1 MDGNEN
7 LKATKATAD
16 NIPREKD
23 QEIDVMGELPLPRL
37 YTVTEVAK
45 YLRLSRS
52 QVYAM
57 IQKNEL
63 PIIWVSEHRIVVSE
77 SDLVAWI
84 QRHKAYEPSQLVFM
98 LDRIVAD

>member
-1 MDGNEN
+1 MDGNEK
-7 LKATKATAD
+7 LKTAKANAD
-16 NIPREKD
+16 TTPREID
-23 QEIDVMGELPLPRL
+23 QETSAISGLPLPRL
-37 YTVTEVAK
+37 YTVSEVAK

-57 IQKNEL
+57 ISKNEL
-63 PIIWVSEHRIVVSE
+63 PIIRVSERRIVVSE

>member
-7 LKATKATAD
+7 QNTAKV
-16 NIPREKD
+16 NP
-23 QEIDVMGELPLPRL
+23 DVMSPDTDREMEAVGGLELPRL
-37 YTVTEVAK
+37 YTVSEVAK

-63 PIIWVSEHRIVVSE
+63 PIIRVSERRIVVSE

-84 QRHKAYEPSQLVFM
+84 QRHKAYEPSQLVFI